1 MNRVFGFIVGF
12 ALLCATAVTMPAAH
26 ADLPDGS
33 KNNPLRVMLV
43 PADTGANSIADDF
56 RPVFNAITEVYGLH
70 FDIKVGSSY
79 AAVVQGM
86 VNEHVDV
93 AWLGVVTLYQAHSLG
108 AAEFLALDVKDGKSI
123 YYSGIL
129 VAKDS
134 GINSLQDLKG
144 KAVAFADVNSTSG
157 FNFPVAM
164 LLEGG
169 IDPARDLGKIIMAGS
184 HTNSLTA
191 LREGRVDAASVSFK
205 VYEKSVQQGIIDPAK
220 ITVLKKSE
228 PIPVPPL
235 GMRTKLKPEIKAL
248 LKEAFNNVHK
258 APGIRPEQIRGYGGK
273 QVDGFDADYPYSKIE
288 SSMNK
293 LAAVTN
299 EVKAAMLKK
308 AAER

>member
-1 MNRVFGFIVGF
+1 MNNTSKFFVGL
-12 ALLCATAVTMPAAH
+12 ALLCAATITAPAAH
-26 ADLPDGS
+26 ADIPDRGKGS
-33 KNNPLRVMLV
+33 PLRVMLV

-56 RPVFNAITEVYGLH
+56 RPVFNAITKVYGLH

-86 VNEHVDV
+86 ASEQVDI
-93 AWLGVVTLYQAHSLG
+93 AWLGVVTLYQAHKLG
-108 AAEFLALDVKDGKSI
+108 AAEFLALDVKNGESI

-134 GINSLQDLKG
+134 GINSLRDMKG
-144 KAVAFADVNSTSG
+144 KTVAFGDVNSTSG

-164 LLEGG
+164 MLGSG
-169 IDPARDLGKIIMAGS
+169 IDPARDFGRIVMAGS

-191 LREGRVDAASVSFK
+191 LREERVDAASISFK
-205 VYEKSVQQGIIDPAK
+205 VYEKSVQQGIIDPTK
-220 ITVLKKSE
+220 FKVLKKSE

-235 GMRTKLKPEIKAL
+235 GMHTKLKPEIKAL

-273 QVDGFDADYPYSKIE
+273 QVDHFDADYPYSRIE

-293 LAAVTN
+293 LAAVTDD
-299 EVKAAMLKK
+299 VKGAILKK